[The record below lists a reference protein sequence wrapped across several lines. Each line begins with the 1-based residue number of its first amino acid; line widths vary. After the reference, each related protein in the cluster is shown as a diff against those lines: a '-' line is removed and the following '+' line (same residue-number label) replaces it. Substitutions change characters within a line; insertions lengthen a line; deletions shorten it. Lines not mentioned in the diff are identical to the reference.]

1 MRASPLRGG
10 PRGCRAGLLA
20 KRAHGI
26 AALSR
31 GVSVAFG
38 ARIRTAT
45 AAATGLG
52 QLSQVTPTTNDSQ
65 EICATNP
72 RIVMICAPPTRDRG
86 MRLARARPSWW
97 RRANSLG
104 AQRALHAAIAAGDAT
119 RSSAVAAAAAP
130 CGARCSARRRL
141 CLPKRCRVVS
151 GCFPVPAGTYP
162 APDALVCNWR
172 RGRGQRAHMCST
184 RDRAGTRGY
193 RVVPARHGV
202 SARGFRR
209 CPRQTRKASSL
220 SHEDSFTSRKLPRL
234 V

>member
-1 MRASPLRGG
+1 VRAWSRSARAAAWGARHRRPLARGFRCLWCTNQDSHGRGDG
-10 PRGCRAGLLA
+10 PRPT
-20 KRAHGI
+20 
-26 AALSR
+26 
-31 GVSVAFG
+31 VA
-38 ARIRTAT
+38 IY
-45 AAATGLG
+45 
-52 QLSQVTPTTNDSQ
+52 PPPDDSQ
-65 EICATNP
+65 AICATNP

-130 CGARCSARRRL
+130 CGARCRARRRL

-151 GCFPVPAGTYP
+151 GCFPVPAGTYQ